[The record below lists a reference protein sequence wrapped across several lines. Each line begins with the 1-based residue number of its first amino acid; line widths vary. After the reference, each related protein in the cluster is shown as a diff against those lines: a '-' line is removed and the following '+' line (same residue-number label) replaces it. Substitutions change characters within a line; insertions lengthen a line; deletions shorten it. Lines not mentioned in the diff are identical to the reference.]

1 MGLNSDIMR
10 LIDLSIEENRSYRF
24 DNSDE
29 YKEIYNRVDDKSI
42 EIDEIEEEIGISIP
56 DFYKICKAKY
66 IWAEIGLDLTNRF
79 NEFVLFD
86 IKGFDVEL
94 NRILL
99 KENKYN
105 LNSIP
110 FNMYKIC
117 FWLRKDKSE

>member
-29 YKEIYNRVDDKSI
+29 YKKIYNRVDDKSI
-42 EIDEIEEEIGISIP
+42 EIDEIEEDLGISII
-56 DFYKICKAKY
+56 DFYKILKAKY
-66 IWAEIGLDLTNRF
+66 IWAEIGLDLTNSF
-79 NEFVLFD
+79 NEFVPFS

-94 NRILL
+94 NTILL

-105 LNSIP
+105 LTSIP

-117 FWLRKDKSE
+117 FWLKKDKSE